1 MVLLVSVKPVLFKFR
16 NLPYQ
21 TGTGVLGSPSNGLQQ
36 GLDTI
41 FFSGILPCFAI
52 GILFLLFMRLASSD
66 RGAA

>member
-1 MVLLVSVKPVLFKFR
+1 MLLLVSVQPVLFKFR

-41 FFSGILPCFAI
+41 SFLVFCLAFPLAF
-52 GILFLLFMRLASSD
+52 LFLLFMRLASSD